1 MNINSEVLDNCKLLS
16 CLSLMIMVAASDNR
30 PAIYKTFCNSI
41 DLIDLLS
48 VFLAFWQQQWQK
60 IGVDGRVIFYRYYS
74 CDGKKIFESRKFV
87 QHFQNMVELWTLLM
101 YVFHGSI
108 YLKCYMLQTFIKFL
122 FSFHVHSGEIYFY
135 HYLINLF
142 REQTH
147 FQ

>member
-60 IGVDGRVIFYRYYS
+60 IGVDGSHFYRYYS